1 MPGWVGSGVLMPLP
15 GAVVVLVDMVV
26 GVAVSDVTVDVIVD
40 DDSDGEDS
48 GASRTSTQY
57 DVRAV
62 SPSQS
67 GPEIDG
73 FWQS

>member
-1 MPGWVGSGVLMPLP
+1 MPLP

-40 DDSDGEDS
+40 GDSDGEDS
-48 GASRTSTQY
+48 GSSRTSTQY

-62 SPSQS
+62 SPSHS

>member
-1 MPGWVGSGVLMPLP
+1 
-15 GAVVVLVDMVV
+15 MVV
-26 GVAVSDVTVDVIVD
+26 GVAVLDVTVDVIVD

-48 GASRTSTQY
+48 GASRTSMQY

-67 GPEIDG
+67 GAEIDG